1 MDLFKTTASIS
12 FFTLISRITGLVRE
26 MLIASYFGVSEQTD
40 AFFVAFR
47 IPNLL
52 RRLFAEGAFSQAF
65 IPVLGEIKSVQG
77 DDHAKRLALKVA
89 FLLSFLLIFVTF
101 LGIIFTPWIV
111 WTMTGGFNDNFEKYE
126 LTVQMTRWMFPYIL
140 FISLVALSSGVLNI
154 FSKFKIPAITPVL
167 LNISFIFS
175 IVALSPHIEQ
185 PIWALVSAVVI
196 GGICQLSL
204 QFWALKKIGVF
215 DNFQPS
221 LFNPFE
227 KLIKIYKNENVRKIL
242 TLMLPATL
250 AVSVAQVSL
259 IINTNIAS
267 RLESGSV
274 SWLSYADRIMEL
286 PTALLGVALGT
297 VLLPSLTKSWSLKDT
312 KRISSLLD
320 WGLRLVAFFCIP
332 AAFLMATLAEPIT
345 SVIFHY
351 GAFSDDDLVMSSRAI
366 TAYSVG
372 ILGLVTIKILAP
384 GFYAQQDIKTP
395 VKIAVVTLVLTQ
407 ILNYFLVPIL
417 AHAGLA
423 LAISIAALFN
433 ASMLMLIL
441 IKRKIYKPSNEWFKF
456 LFAIFIASI
465 IITSLCVLISNE
477 LNWKELQETPII
489 RLLFFLGIILGFAL
503 LYILLVKFFGY
514 SVKKLLTRY

>member
-221 LFNPFE
+221 L
-227 KLIKIYKNENVRKIL
+227 LHQHL
-242 TLMLPATL
+242 
-250 AVSVAQVSL
+250 
-259 IINTNIAS
+259 
-267 RLESGSV
+267 
-274 SWLSYADRIMEL
+274 RI
-286 PTALLGVALGT
+286 
-297 VLLPSLTKSWSLKDT
+297 
-312 KRISSLLD
+312 
-320 WGLRLVAFFCIP
+320 
-332 AAFLMATLAEPIT
+332 
-345 SVIFHY
+345 
-351 GAFSDDDLVMSSRAI
+351 
-366 TAYSVG
+366 
-372 ILGLVTIKILAP
+372 
-384 GFYAQQDIKTP
+384 Q
-395 VKIAVVTLVLTQ
+395 
-407 ILNYFLVPIL
+407 
-417 AHAGLA
+417 
-423 LAISIAALFN
+423 
-433 ASMLMLIL
+433 
-441 IKRKIYKPSNEWFKF
+441 
-456 LFAIFIASI
+456 
-465 IITSLCVLISNE
+465 
-477 LNWKELQETPII
+477 
-489 RLLFFLGIILGFAL
+489 
-503 LYILLVKFFGY
+503 
-514 SVKKLLTRY
+514 